1 MTVTEAARA
10 AWNSFASPDEL
21 AETLA
26 GRIAAILQG
35 ALEQRGQATLAVSG
49 GRTPER
55 LFAALSRRN
64 IGWRNI
70 VVTLVDERFVPQS
83 DPRSNA
89 RLVAEKLCVGHAAAA
104 SFVPLYRPAATV
116 EEAARFA
123 ELSIGGLP
131 RPFDVVV
138 LGMGADGHAA
148 SFFPDAPDLAELIEN
163 RDGRS
168 VLPVM
173 AASAGEPRLTLSLQ
187 FLCAARF
194 IALHIEGEEKKRV
207 LRKALDERNRPVSA
221 FFDHAENGV
230 QVYWAP

>member
-1 MTVTEAARA
+1 MAVTAAARA

-21 AETLA
+21 AERLA
-26 GRIAAILQG
+26 DRIAAILQG
-35 ALEQRGQATLAVSG
+35 AVEQRGQATLAVSG

-55 LFAALSRRN
+55 LFSALSRRD
-64 IGWRNI
+64 IAWGKI

-83 DPRSNA
+83 DSRSNA
-89 RLVAEKLCVGHAAAA
+89 RLVAEKLCVANAAAA
-104 SFVPLYRPAATV
+104 SFVSLYRPAANV

-123 ELSIGGLP
+123 ELSVAGLP

-148 SFFPDAPDLAELIEN
+148 SFFPDAPDLEELLEN
-163 RDGRS
+163 RNRGS
-168 VLPVM
+168 VLPVV

-187 FLCAARF
+187 LLCAARF

-207 LRKALDERNRPVSA
+207 LREALEERNKPVSA

-230 QVYWAP
+230 QVYWTP

>member
-10 AWNSFASPDEL
+10 AWNSFASADEL

-207 LRKALDERNRPVSA
+207 LRKALDEGNRPVSA

>member
-1 MTVTEAARA
+1 MAVTAAARA

-21 AETLA
+21 AERLA
-26 GRIAAILQG
+26 DRIAAILQ
-35 ALEQRGQATLAVSG
+35 AAVEQRGQATLAVSG

-55 LFAALSRRN
+55 LFSALSRRD
-64 IGWRNI
+64 IAWGKI

-83 DPRSNA
+83 DSRSNA
-89 RLVAEKLCVGHAAAA
+89 RLVAEKLCVANAAAA
-104 SFVPLYRPAATV
+104 SFVSLYRPAANV

-123 ELSIGGLP
+123 ELSVAGLP

-148 SFFPDAPDLAELIEN
+148 SFFPDAPDLEELLEN
-163 RDGRS
+163 RNRGS
-168 VLPVM
+168 VLPVV

-187 FLCAARF
+187 LLCAARF

-207 LRKALDERNRPVSA
+207 LREALEERNKPVSA

-230 QVYWAP
+230 QVYWTP